1 MEEFDG
7 LVNAGGA
14 LDIRVY
20 LRLTAFSWIIRTGW
34 FVRRLSA
41 FIHGAN
47 ISKTNDFDSLTCRQR
62 HFWRMAGTWP
72 YSLHNKKSP
81 GLLKSRR
88 LSVEAGQ
95 RCLSVLSARFI

>member
-34 FVRRLSA
+34 LVRRLSA
-41 FIHGAN
+41 FIRGAN
-47 ISKTNDFDSLTCRQR
+47 ISRQTTSIR
-62 HFWRMAGTWP
+62 
-72 YSLHNKKSP
+72 
-81 GLLKSRR
+81 
-88 LSVEAGQ
+88 
-95 RCLSVLSARFI
+95 